1 MSLNTN
7 SNALAEKLQSRDA
20 TREPTW
26 VRYTL
31 ITIALIFFLS
41 CLILPLILVF
51 VEAFKQGIGVYTQA
65 LVSRK
70 IKLISDMDIAI
81 KSGTMD
87 PVNALEV
94 IIGAD

>member
-31 ITIALIFFLS
+31 ITIALIFGGVLKS
-41 CLILPLILVF
+41 MLTLN
-51 VEAFKQGIGVYTQA
+51 EA
-65 LVSRK
+65 
-70 IKLISDMDIAI
+70 
-81 KSGTMD
+81 
-87 PVNALEV
+87 
-94 IIGAD
+94 IIDVKEG

>member
-31 ITIALIFFLS
+31 IAIALIFFK
-41 CLILPLILVF
+41 LPDP
-51 VEAFKQGIGVYTQA
+51 AFG
-65 LVSRK
+65 
-70 IKLISDMDIAI
+70 
-81 KSGTMD
+81 SG
-87 PVNALEV
+87 LC
-94 IIGAD
+94 